1 MIPVFWFI
9 GLSGSGKSTLAE
21 KAKEF
26 LEKNKDLYPDVDRWE
41 LLDGDII
48 RTFLSDEI
56 GYTME
61 ERRKSVRVVGLLAK
75 YLTKNGIGV
84 VAANISPFHDLRLFF
99 RKNIPNYNEIYC
111 KCSISECI
119 SRDPK
124 GNYSKHF
131 KTASKNYVGL
141 DIPFQEPESP
151 DLILDTGS
159 ATIDDCLKSV
169 FKYISKQK
177 KGTL

>member
-21 KAKEF
+21 KTKEF
-26 LEKNKDLYPDVDRWE
+26 LERNKDIYPHIDKWE
-41 LLDGDII
+41 ILDGDII

-75 YLTKNGIGV
+75 YLAKNGIGV
-84 VAANISPFHDLRLFF
+84 VVANISPFHDLRLFF
-99 RKNIPNYNEIYC
+99 RENIQDYNEIYC

-124 GNYSKHF
+124 GNYKKHF

-151 DLILDTGS
+151 DLTLDTGS
-159 ATIDDCLKSV
+159 ASIDACMKSV
-169 FKYISKQK
+169 FEYISKQK
-177 KGTL
+177 KEIL